1 MSKKRRLPRLGCWK
15 LTSWVCKVSW
25 EGRKPSAELPS
36 TRTNILSGCINFTM
50 LYFPDGLAMLIGRE
64 PEIPRSHSAHTLF
77 SRPLHLVRYNK
88 GSLTYSAPQT
98 KVQLSDSGPH
108 FTYKASFSCSAAPT
122 PAIGCPALNSYWA
135 DSETIQEIKSRGR
148 TGGTFSP

>member
-1 MSKKRRLPRLGCWK
+1 M
-15 LTSWVCKVSW
+15 SW

-64 PEIPRSHSAHTLF
+64 PEISRSHSAHTLF

-88 GSLTYSAPQT
+88 AASLILPPKQRSSSLTQDPISHTKPHLVAPLHPPPLSAA
-98 KVQLSDSGPH
+98 QLS
-108 FTYKASFSCSAAPT
+108 TPT
-122 PAIGCPALNSYWA
+122 GQTLKPYRRLS
-135 DSETIQEIKSRGR
+135 QEGEQEGHSLLEL
-148 TGGTFSP
+148 S